1 MFSQSTS
8 PKDDVASFRNLLEF
22 FLCHLS
28 CCVPLRRGTI
38 GMIAESHLSVSLPH
52 LFVCGSFG
60 NPQCAISLLKRDI
73 NVWLPR
79 FLLLLIASKIVRR
92 TMLEGKMDSRAS
104 VHRVDEPAEQEAEEE
119 PFSATYI

>member
-1 MFSQSTS
+1 
-8 PKDDVASFRNLLEF
+8 
-22 FLCHLS
+22 
-28 CCVPLRRGTI
+28 
-38 GMIAESHLSVSLPH
+38 MITESHLSVSLPH

-60 NPQCAISLLKRDI
+60 NAQCAISLLKRDI

-79 FLLLLIASKIVRR
+79 FLLLLIASKIVSRA
-92 TMLEGKMDSRAS
+92 MLEGKMDSRAS